1 MERNRINE
9 RTAAGRALAKASLEA
24 TGKTHRGKASLG
36 RPMSA
41 YPEKVRAWR
50 KAGGKSIAEAAL
62 EFDISTATVKR
73 YLAAA

>member
-9 RTAAGRALAKASLEA
+9 RTAAGRALAKETLAA

-36 RPMSA
+36 RPMGA
-41 YPEKVRAWR
+41 DPEVVRAWR
-50 KAGGKSIAEAAL
+50 STNGKSIAETAK
-62 EFDISTATVKR
+62 EFRISPATVKR